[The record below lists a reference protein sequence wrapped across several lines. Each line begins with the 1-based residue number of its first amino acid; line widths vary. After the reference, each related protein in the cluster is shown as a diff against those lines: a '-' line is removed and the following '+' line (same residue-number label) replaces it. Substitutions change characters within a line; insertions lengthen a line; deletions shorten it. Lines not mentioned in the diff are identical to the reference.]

1 VKTKITFLGQAGLC
15 FDTGGKKIVVDP
27 YLSNSV
33 GERDAKKN
41 RRQPIHEEWLNIKP
55 DILVFTHN
63 HLDHYDEQTVKGYL
77 SADTNALVLA
87 PRSVWD
93 KVRLFGGENNYVQF
107 QAGTK
112 WTENGVTFQAV
123 KAEHSDAD
131 AIGVVITIDNENYYV
146 TGDTLYNQSV
156 FDSLPSVEFKAVF
169 LPINGVGNNM
179 NAFDA
184 ALFAEKIKARN
195 VVPVHF
201 GLFDDMT
208 GKELKLGNTVIP
220 KIYKEIQ
227 LK

>member
-1 VKTKITFLGQAGLC
+1 MKITFLGQAGLC
-15 FDTGGKKIVVDP
+15 FDTGKTKIIIDP

-41 RRQPIHEEWLNIKP
+41 RRQPIDDKWLNATP

-63 HLDHYDEQTVKGYL
+63 HLDHYDEQTVKRYL
-77 SADTNALVLA
+77 SAETKRLVLA
-87 PRSVWD
+87 PRSVWNN
-93 KVRLFGGENNYVQF
+93 VRLFGGENNYVQF
-107 QAGTK
+107 QTGTK

-156 FDSLPSVEFKAVF
+156 FDSLPSIAFKAVF

-184 ALFAEKIKARN
+184 ALFAEKVKARN

-208 GKELKLGNTVIP
+208 GEELKLGNTVIP

>member
-1 VKTKITFLGQAGLC
+1 MKITFLGQAGLC
-15 FDTGGKKIVVDP
+15 FDTGTTKIIIDP

-41 RRQPIHEEWLNIKP
+41 RRQPIDEEWLNANP

-63 HLDHYDEQTVKGYL
+63 HLDHYDEQTVKRYL
-77 SADTNALVLA
+77 SATTKRLVLA
-87 PRSVWD
+87 PRSVWNN
-93 KVRLFGGENNYVQF
+93 VRLIGGENNYVQF
-107 QAGTK
+107 QTGTK
-112 WTENGVTFQAV
+112 WTENEVTFQAV

-156 FDSLPSVEFKAVF
+156 FDSLPSIAFKAVF

-184 ALFAEKIKARN
+184 ALFAEKVKARN

-208 GKELKLGNTVIP
+208 GEELKLGNTVIP

>member
-1 VKTKITFLGQAGLC
+1 MKITFLGQAGLC
-15 FDTGGKKIVVDP
+15 FDTGTTKIIIDP

-41 RRQPIHEEWLNIKP
+41 RRQPIDDKWLNANP

-63 HLDHYDEQTVKGYL
+63 HLDHYDEQTVKRYL
-77 SADTNALVLA
+77 SATTKRLVLA
-87 PRSVWD
+87 PRSVWNN
-93 KVRLFGGENNYVQF
+93 VRLFGGENNYVQF
-107 QAGTK
+107 QTGTK
-112 WTENGVTFQAV
+112 WTENSVTFQAV

-156 FDSLPSVEFKAVF
+156 FDSLPSIAFKAVF

-184 ALFAEKIKARN
+184 ALFAEKVKARN

-208 GKELKLGNTVIP
+208 GEELKLGNTVIP

>member
-1 VKTKITFLGQAGLC
+1 MNAT
-15 FDTGGKKIVVDP
+15 P
-27 YLSNSV
+27 
-33 GERDAKKN
+33 KKN
-41 RRQPIHEEWLNIKP
+41 RRQPIDDKWLNANP

-63 HLDHYDEQTVKGYL
+63 HLDHYDEQTVKRYL
-77 SADTNALVLA
+77 SATTKRLVLA
-87 PRSVWD
+87 PRSVWNN
-93 KVRLFGGENNYVQF
+93 VRLFGGENNYVQF
-107 QAGTK
+107 QTGTK
-112 WTENGVTFQAV
+112 WTENSVTFQAV

-156 FDSLPSVEFKAVF
+156 FDSLPSIAFKAVF

-184 ALFAEKIKARN
+184 ALFAEKVKARN

-208 GKELKLGNTVIP
+208 GEELKLGNTVIP

>member
-1 VKTKITFLGQAGLC
+1 MKITFLGQAGLC
-15 FDTGGKKIVVDP
+15 FDTGTTKIIIDP

-41 RRQPIHEEWLNIKP
+41 RRQPIDEEWLNANP

-63 HLDHYDEQTVKGYL
+63 HLDHYDEQTVKRYL
-77 SADTNALVLA
+77 SASTKRLVLA
-87 PRSVWD
+87 PRSVWNN
-93 KVRLFGGENNYVQF
+93 VRLFGGENNYVQF
-107 QAGTK
+107 QTGTK

-123 KAEHSDAD
+123 KAEHSDVD

-156 FDSLPSVEFKAVF
+156 FDSLPSIAFKAVF

-179 NAFDA
+179 NVCDA
-184 ALFAEKIKARN
+184 ALFAEKVKARN
-195 VVPVHF
+195 VVPVPF

-208 GKELKLGNTVIP
+208 GEELKLGNTVIP

>member
-1 VKTKITFLGQAGLC
+1 MKTKITFLGQAGLC
-15 FDTGGKKIVVDP
+15 FDTGEIKIIIDP

-41 RRQPIHEEWLNIKP
+41 RRQSINEEWLKIKP
-55 DILVFTHN
+55 DVLVFTHN
-63 HLDHYDEQTVKGYL
+63 HLDHYDEQTVKHYL
-77 SADTNALVLA
+77 SAGTKTLVLA

-93 KVRLFGGENNYVQF
+93 NVRLFGGEHNYVQF
-107 QAGTK
+107 QAGTR
-112 WTENGVTFQAV
+112 WTENKVTFQAV

-146 TGDTLYNQSV
+146 TGDTLYNQNV
-156 FDSLPSVEFKAVF
+156 LDCLPSVEFTAVF

-184 ALFAEKIKARN
+184 ALFAKKMKARN

-208 GKELKLGNTVIP
+208 GEELKLENAVIP
-220 KIYKEIQ
+220 KIYKEVE

>member
-1 VKTKITFLGQAGLC
+1 MKTKITFLGQAGLC
-15 FDTGGKKIVVDP
+15 FDTGEKKIVVDP

-41 RRQPIHEEWLNIKP
+41 RRQPIDDKWLNANP

-63 HLDHYDEQTVKGYL
+63 HLDHYDEQTVKRYL
-77 SADTNALVLA
+77 SATTKRLVLA
-87 PRSVWD
+87 PRSVWNN
-93 KVRLFGGENNYVQF
+93 VRLFGGENNYVQF
-107 QAGTK
+107 QTGTK

-184 ALFAEKIKARN
+184 ALFAEKVKARN

-208 GKELKLGNTVIP
+208 GEELKLGNTVIP